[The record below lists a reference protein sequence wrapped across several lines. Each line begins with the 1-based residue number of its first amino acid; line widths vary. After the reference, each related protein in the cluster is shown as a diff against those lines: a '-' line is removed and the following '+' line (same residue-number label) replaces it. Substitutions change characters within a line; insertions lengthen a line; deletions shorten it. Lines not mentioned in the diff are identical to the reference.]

1 MAYANQALFDPHK
14 KGHKAPL
21 HQQLL
26 TSTLSSSMSHK
37 VLATS
42 CDICVIC
49 NPTISNLALF
59 KTSRTVMR
67 GREGSW
73 VWFVTVVSCEG
84 GAMMQTSSERGEAGG
99 GGEEGDGE
107 GRIFPLRSDLN
118 GSLKL
123 SSGAEDT
130 YTCMLYT

>member
-1 MAYANQALFDPHK
+1 
-14 KGHKAPL
+14 
-21 HQQLL
+21 
-26 TSTLSSSMSHK
+26 MSHK

-49 NPTISNLALF
+49 KPTISNLALF

-99 GGEEGDGE
+99 GRRVMERDA
-107 GRIFPLRSDLN
+107 
-118 GSLKL
+118 
-123 SSGAEDT
+123 SSHSG
-130 YTCMLYT
+130 LI